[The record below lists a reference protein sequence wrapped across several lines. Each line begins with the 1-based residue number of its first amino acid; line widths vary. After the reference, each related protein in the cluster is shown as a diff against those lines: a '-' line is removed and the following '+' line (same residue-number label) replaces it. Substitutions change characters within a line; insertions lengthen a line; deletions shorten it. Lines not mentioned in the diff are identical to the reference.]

1 MLTENRANIV
11 SLVVYIAVVMLGVW
25 YLIGRANSMYGTL
38 YGRLTDI
45 EVKAIRIERDL
56 SDPARLFNELANEK
70 LNLDDIFGVVDPS
83 QSTLPEN
90 GITQEEV
97 AEDV

>member
-1 MLTENRANIV
+1 
-11 SLVVYIAVVMLGVW
+11 
-25 YLIGRANSMYGTL
+25 
-38 YGRLTDI
+38 
-45 EVKAIRIERDL
+45 
-56 SDPARLFNELANEK
+56 LFNELANEK